1 MIDES
6 VPQDLRLEAAVV
18 LGSLAWGTEENIYHL
33 VNAGAVPVLLRG
45 INQFNDFIGIQY
57 CILWF
62 CYWVEYEVWGRF
74 SKDRPTKTTHTKC
87 SL

>member
-1 MIDES
+1 MIFDVRLSLHVLVYVIFCKLPRLLEWLIDES

-57 CILWF
+57 CIL
-62 CYWVEYEVWGRF
+62 
-74 SKDRPTKTTHTKC
+74 
-87 SL
+87 